1 MSKKITYRTPKA
13 EELKKA
19 LDALRAEENAEEERN
34 NKLWYAYCRMEGMYG
49 KAVSSPW
56 DCGQG
61 MRGYHYEYATAE
73 IERKEREEREQF
85 LKDNNFR
92 HNNEVWNEYKDRIAE
107 AEEAFHLEQYGMTTE
122 EKRMRDLLKKYNKY
136 LADAKA
142 EVVHYEEKIAEIE
155 ADIAKRFEKAGD

>member
-19 LDALRAEENAEEERN
+19 LNALRAEEKAEEERHN
-34 NKLWYAYCRMEGMYG
+34 ELWYAYCRMEGKYG
-49 KAVSSPW
+49 QVVHSPW

-85 LKDNNFR
+85 LKDNNFK
-92 HNNEVWNEYKDRIAE
+92 HLDEIWNEYKDRIAE
-107 AEEAFHLEQYGMTTE
+107 AEEAFNLEQYGMTTK
-122 EKRMRDLLKKYNKY
+122 EKEIRDRLKRYNKY
-136 LADAKA
+136 LADAKK
-142 EVVHYEEKIAEIE
+142 EVEQYEAKIAEIE
-155 ADIAKRFEKAGD
+155 KELADYKKAE